1 MEIIK
6 ELSDAFLVLI
16 RAGTLMRIVYSFV
29 MMSSNED
36 DEKSY
41 KKKIRNVLIFYI
53 LAELSYVIKDIMF
66 DYYM

>member
-16 RAGTLMRIVYSFV
+16 RAGTAMRVVYSFV

-36 DEKSY
+36 EEKAY